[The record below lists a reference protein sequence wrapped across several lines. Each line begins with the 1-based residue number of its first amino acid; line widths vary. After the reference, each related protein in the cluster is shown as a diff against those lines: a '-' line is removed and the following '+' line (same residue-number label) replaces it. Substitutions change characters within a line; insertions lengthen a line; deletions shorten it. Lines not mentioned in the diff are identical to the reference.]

1 MYSLPLLRNINFDND
16 VVNIIID
23 QMQNIG
29 YDNRNAVIGLG
40 TFTFLIIIYFIRLIL
55 AFILKSLSL
64 KFENRFYLKVIYNY
78 A

>member
-1 MYSLPLLRNINFDND
+1 MYSLPLLRNINFNND
-16 VVNIIID
+16 KVNIIID

-55 AFILKSLSL
+55 AFILKILSL
-64 KFENRFYLKVIYNY
+64 KFENRFYLKVIYN
-78 A
+78 